1 MNRKH
6 AIITEALPH
15 RPSSYTLYIIT
26 LLLAA
31 LMLGACRDSGRT
43 TPSEPNQPEK
53 PRTTEVREINLF
65 DGKTLGQWKI
75 TDFGGQGKVYVKD
88 GSIFLERGNDM
99 TGVTWSGPLFRSD
112 YEISLEAQRVDGYDF
127 FCGLTFPVD
136 TNSCS
141 LILGGWGGSVC
152 GLSSLDFYDASE
164 NETTRLIDFKTGQW
178 YKVRLRVIPDKIQAW
193 LDDENIVDVNTAG
206 RYIDIRPEV
215 ELAKPLGIS
224 TWCTTGAIRNI
235 RMRKLPQK
243 P

>member
-1 MNRKH
+1 MNRKQV
-6 AIITEALPH
+6 IITDTLTH
-15 RPSSYTLYIIT
+15 CPSGHTLYIVT

-31 LMLGACRDSGRT
+31 LLLGACRDSGR
-43 TPSEPNQPEK
+43 PAPAEPNKPEK
-53 PRTTEVREINLF
+53 PGTSEAREIDLF

-127 FCGLTFPVD
+127 FCGLTFPID

-164 NETTRLIDFKTGQW
+164 NETTRLVDFKTGQW
-178 YKVRLRVIPDKIQAW
+178 YKVRLRVIPDRVQAW
-193 LDDENIVDVNTAG
+193 LDDEMIVDANTAG
-206 RYIDIRPEV
+206 RYIDVRPEV

-224 TWCTTGAIRNI
+224 TWCTTGAVRNI
-235 RMRKLPQK
+235 RMRKLSQK